1 MKAAVA
7 LIFFA
12 CFAGSMAGPIID
24 QAKEVTS
31 AALQQGQA
39 AVTAVVGQLQQQ
51 VTGAILQALS
61 GLQATIGG
69 RAGLGD
75 VVGQVQTVIQG
86 HIDTL
91 RETLLGGLLGLLGG
105 GRADADVFSP
115 FGNFLEQVKGTLTQL
130 GQHFLNQGTA
140 AVLGGLG
147 SLGGSRAGIKD
158 ILGGVKE
165 QVATA
170 VQAAQSTV
178 QGVVGGIVGNIK
190 DIKDNTVEASK
201 PHIQNLKDQL
211 LGHGLNVLG
220 SLSETVSNVHG
231 SITGGR

>member
-69 RAGLGD
+69 RGD
-75 VVGQVQTVIQG
+75 VINTVVGQVQELANN
-86 HIDTL
+86 L
-91 RETLLGGLLGLLGG
+91 RDKLLSGLLGVLAG
-105 GRADADVFSP
+105 GRAAGDLSAF
-115 FGNFLEQVKGTLTQL
+115 FGDFLQQVTGTLSQL
-130 GQHFLNQGTA
+130 GQHFVNQGTA

-147 SLGGSRAGIKD
+147 SLGGSRGGLQD
-158 ILGGVKE
+158 ILGGVK
-165 QVATA
+165 QQITTA